1 MNRELVVIVGG
12 VVAGTLVREG
22 RRALRFDYDEEY
34 SRQPDPTPL
43 SVSMPTAVK
52 SHSDEVVS
60 PWLWGLLPDN
70 FSVLGRWAREFQ
82 VPPSSPAALLGSPVG
97 EDCAGAVRFAPP
109 DQLAESLGDRAEV
122 AWLSDDEVSQRI
134 RELRQDATAWL
145 GRDPKSRFS
154 LSGAQAKTALMRMD
168 GRWGVPHGALPTTH
182 ILKPAIPGMADHDI
196 NEHICMDAAHRVGL
210 LAARTSIERFG
221 EESAIVV
228 ERYDRASAGGR
239 IQRVH
244 QEDMCQAL
252 GVMPS
257 RKYQSDGGPSA
268 GDIAALIRR
277 VMTPGAAEEAV
288 GQFADALIWNWLIAG
303 TDAHAKNYSVLMAGN
318 QVRLA
323 PLYDVASGLPYAVH
337 EKKMRFAMK
346 IGGDYRVWCHPAHD
360 TWTAASR
367 ELGLDPE
374 RLRSRVRE
382 LGGRIA
388 DAFVDAAGTEQVRA
402 MESPLPAKLV
412 DLVAERAARCMR
424 LLEPGRGA
432 MPLANPPG
440 VPGLELPGNDPTA
453 P

>member
-82 VPPSSPAALLGSPVG
+82 VPPSSPTALLGSPVG

-168 GRWGVPHGALPTTH
+168 GRWGVPHGALPTAH

-221 EESAIVV
+221 QESAIVV

-239 IQRVH
+239 IQRIH

-277 VMTPGAAEEAV
+277 VMTPWAAEEAV

-303 TDAHAKNYSVLMAGN
+303 TDAHAKNYSVLLAGN
-318 QVRLA
+318 QVRFA

-337 EKKMRFAMK
+337 EKKLRFAMK
-346 IGGDYRVWCHPAHD
+346 IGGDYRVWGSPGHD
-360 TWTAASR
+360 TWTVASR

-374 RLRSRVRE
+374 RLRLRVRE

-388 DAFVDAAGTEQVRA
+388 DAFIDAAATEQVRA

-412 DLVAERAARCMR
+412 DLVAERADRCMQLVDTIPETGPR
-424 LLEPGRGA
+424 PIVER
-432 MPLANPPG
+432 PPG
-440 VPGLELPGNDPTA
+440 VETPRNDTLGL
-453 P
+453 